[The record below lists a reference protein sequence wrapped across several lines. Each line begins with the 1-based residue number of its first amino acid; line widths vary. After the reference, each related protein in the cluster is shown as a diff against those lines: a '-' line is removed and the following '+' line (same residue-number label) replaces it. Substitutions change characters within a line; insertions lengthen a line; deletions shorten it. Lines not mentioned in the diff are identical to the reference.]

1 MIDVYTWTTPNGQKV
16 HIMLEE
22 CGLPY
27 TVHPVNIHLGE
38 QFKPEFLKIS
48 PNNKIPAIVDQEGP
62 EGRPISVFESGAVL
76 IYLAMKSGEFMPKE
90 AHARYAVLEWL
101 MFQMASV
108 GPMFGQAMHFRA
120 YAPEKLPYAIN
131 RYTQET
137 QRIFNVINKR
147 LMQSAYIAGGQY
159 TIADMALFPWLR
171 LWEKLDIRWEDFPYV
186 KDWYEHI
193 AARPGVQ
200 RGLQVLAKG

>member
-27 TVHPVNIHLGE
+27 TVHPVNIHHGE

-76 IYLAMKSGEFMPKE
+76 IYLAMKSGEFMPQE

-108 GPMFGQAMHFRA
+108 GPMLGQAMHFRA